1 MNTFGSYKHRIKNN
15 YAFDHNQLASCSSPA
30 SPPRLLLG
38 LMHRDLH
45 ILAPKL
51 KQAQPQPCGQGDRLQ
66 LLCVE
71 LGQGNHRFPTQ

>member
-45 ILAPKL
+45 ILVPKL
-51 KQAQPQPCGQGDRLQ
+51 KHCPLPLNLADREIVFNY
-66 LLCVE
+66 CAS
-71 LGQGNHRFPTQ
+71 N